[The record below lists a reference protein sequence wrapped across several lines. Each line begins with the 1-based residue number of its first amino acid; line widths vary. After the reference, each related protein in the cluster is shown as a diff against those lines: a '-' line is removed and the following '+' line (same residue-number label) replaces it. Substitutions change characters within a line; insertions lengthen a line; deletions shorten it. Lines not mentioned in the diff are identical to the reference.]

1 MKRLLTLA
9 TAALLSFPLLAA
21 EKEQAK
27 PAAAEKEQAKP
38 AEEKAKPA
46 ADSPMVAAAKRTNRG
61 AKKSVVITN
70 DDVKVSKG
78 RLTTTSV
85 VRPVFVPEPKPTPE
99 MVHAEK
105 QAKERA
111 IATEKAAK
119 AETARKAEQ
128 ERAGRA
134 AAMNEEYGEDAYV
147 GGDPPADTKP

>member
-9 TAALLSFPLLAA
+9 AAALLSFPLLAA

-27 PAAAEKEQAKP
+27 PAEPQ
-38 AEEKAKPA
+38 AKPA

-61 AKKSVVITN
+61 AKKAIVITN

-85 VRPVFVPEPKPTPE
+85 VRPVFVPEPQPTPE
-99 MVHAEK
+99 MLHAEK

-111 IATEKAAK
+111 VAAEQAAKAAK
-119 AETARKAEQ
+119 AEAARKAEL
-128 ERAGRA
+128 EKAARAVGD
-134 AAMNEEYGEDAYV
+134 EEYGEDAYV
-147 GGDPPADTKP
+147 GGDPPAGSKP